1 MAGAEKFRSYNKLR
15 KFQNP
20 PVALNSD
27 SSILVMIIVQ
37 LEDFN
42 IAAIQGK
49 LIFFRYR
56 SALMLLSEEHY
67 LDVKLCHV
75 DRTKNILGV
84 AEKKELLYRG
94 FI

>member
-1 MAGAEKFRSYNKLR
+1 MAGAEKFDSCNKSR

-27 SSILVMIIVQ
+27 SSILVMLIVQ

-49 LIFFRYR
+49 PIFFRYR
-56 SALMLLSEEHY
+56 
-67 LDVKLCHV
+67 
-75 DRTKNILGV
+75 
-84 AEKKELLYRG
+84 
-94 FI
+94 